1 MNDPVSFLALQQA
14 QQLPEARRAEYQL
27 AYVTQRKDRTLAF
40 VLSLF
45 LGHFGIDRFYLG
57 QTSLGIGKLVTF
69 GGCGLWTL
77 IDWFLIMAATDAYNR
92 ALLQNVGAIYLP
104 GPQGPPPALP
114 WR

>member
-1 MNDPVSFLALQQA
+1 MMKRALMSQGR
-14 QQLPEARRAEYQL
+14 PRGF
-27 AYVTQRKDRTLAF
+27 TLIEVMVALV
-40 VLSLF
+40 VLSIGL
-45 LGHFGIDRFYLG
+45 
-57 QTSLGIGKLVTF
+57 LGIGKLVTF